1 MKILALLVV
10 SLLAT
15 VSPVRAQ
22 ATSEDE
28 PDIYYDIFT
37 RDTCLSVWI
46 DLSSLINARVRDR
59 LRDGV
64 DVAIECRL
72 ELNSPRWLWAD
83 RLEADQ
89 TRNVRLSFR
98 KVTDDYILD
107 AGDGDSARTYT
118 SSEAME
124 RYLSDSV
131 EVCVT
136 PLARLDP
143 DRTLQVRIRITSI
156 FLTDLNLADHLESGD
171 GSESPVKYL
180 FRQFLE
186 LTDYGRRRFDLRSR
200 PFHLKELSRQP

>member
-1 MKILALLVV
+1 MKTLAPLLILFLT
-10 SLLAT
+10 S
-15 VSPVRAQ
+15 VSPVRPQ

-28 PDIYYDIFT
+28 PDIYYDIYT
-37 RDTCLSVWI
+37 TDTCLSVWI
-46 DLSSLINARVRDR
+46 DLFPLINSRVWDR

-72 ELNSPRWLWAD
+72 ELTSPRWLWAD
-83 RLEADQ
+83 RLEADN
-89 TRNVRLSFR
+89 TRTVRLSYR
-98 KVTDDYILD
+98 KVTENFVLD

-118 SSEAME
+118 STEEME

-131 EVCVT
+131 EVCLAT
-136 PLARLDP
+136 LARLDR
-143 DRTLQVRIRITSI
+143 DRTLQVRLRITSI
-156 FLTDLNLADHLESGD
+156 FLTDLNLAEHLESDD

-200 PFHLKELSRQP
+200 PFLLKELTRQP